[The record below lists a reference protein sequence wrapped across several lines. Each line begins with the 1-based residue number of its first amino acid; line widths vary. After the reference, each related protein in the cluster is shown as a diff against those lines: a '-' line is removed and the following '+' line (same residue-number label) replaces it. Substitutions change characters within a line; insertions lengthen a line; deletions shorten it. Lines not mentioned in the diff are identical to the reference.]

1 MDQTLFITGFALVMG
16 AWNVWTFRKTKG
28 RWFWVGLG
36 IIAFAI
42 AIFVLEK
49 VLGIGVFYTSRNS

>member
-1 MDQTLFITGFALVMG
+1 MG
-16 AWNVWTFRKTKG
+16 VWNVWTFRQTKG

-42 AIFVLEK
+42 AIIVLEK
-49 VLGIGVFYTSRNS
+49 VLGIGIFYTSRNS